1 MAASLYGGIEAG
13 GTKFVCAVGTGPDD
27 IREETRFPTED
38 PESTLRKAIEFFRNQ
53 PHGQLNA
60 IGISAFGPVDPDPGS
75 PTFGYITTTPKKA
88 WVHTDFAG
96 PIHRA
101 LGVPVGFDTDVN
113 GAALGEWR
121 WGAGRSLSTII
132 YLTVGTGIGGGVLID
147 GRPHHGMIHPEM
159 GHVRIPHD
167 LARDPFKGSCPFHG
181 DCLEGLASGPAIEAR
196 TGRKGSDIAAD
207 DPVWDLVAEYLSFA
221 LVNYTVILSPQRL
234 ILGGGV
240 MDQVQLFPKI
250 RKRVGE
256 LLNRYIQAPV
266 ILDRIDSFIVPP
278 GLGNRAGVLGSIAL
292 AEEAALRAAG

>member
-1 MAASLYGGIEAG
+1 
-13 GTKFVCAVGTGPDD
+13 
-27 IREETRFPTED
+27 
-38 PESTLRKAIEFFRNQ
+38 
-53 PHGQLNA
+53 
-60 IGISAFGPVDPDPGS
+60 
-75 PTFGYITTTPKKA
+75 
-88 WVHTDFAG
+88 
-96 PIHRA
+96 
-101 LGVPVGFDTDVN
+101 
-113 GAALGEWR
+113 
-121 WGAGRSLSTII
+121 
-132 YLTVGTGIGGGVLID
+132 
-147 GRPHHGMIHPEM
+147 MIHPEM